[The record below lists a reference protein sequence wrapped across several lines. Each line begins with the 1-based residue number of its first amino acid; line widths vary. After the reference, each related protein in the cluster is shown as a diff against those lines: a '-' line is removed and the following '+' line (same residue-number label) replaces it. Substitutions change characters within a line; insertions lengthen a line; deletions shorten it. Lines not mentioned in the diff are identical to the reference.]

1 MDNLAE
7 LGSHSLASR
16 RDWDSTCVEDLL
28 DEDEKDRAKRASRN
42 KSEKKRRDQFN
53 ILIKE
58 LCTMLQG
65 HGHPRKMDKS
75 TILQRTIDFLQKQK
89 EITAQTQ
96 SCETRQDW
104 KPSFLS
110 NEEFTQLML
119 EALDGFL
126 IVLSIDGNINY
137 VSDSVAPLIGHL
149 PSDMVDQNILNFLPE
164 REHGEVYKL
173 LSSHMLLTD
182 SVSADFLE
190 SENHIEFCCHL
201 ARGSI
206 NLSEPPVYE
215 CVKFTGDFKFYNHVP
230 TSSCNGFESALPRAI
245 HPASEEQLCLVA
257 TVRLTTPQFLKD
269 MCIIEE
275 PCDEFTSRHSLE
287 WKFLFLD
294 HRASPIIGYLPFEVL
309 GTSGYDY
316 YHVDDLELLAK
327 CHEQLMQFGKGKSC
341 CYRFLTKGQQWLW
354 LQTHYYITYHQWNS
368 KPEFIVC
375 THTVVSYSEV
385 QAERRRELG
394 VEENSSEMASSTIKS
409 HEVYL
414 DMRHHSKAEES
425 SGREQVND
433 TQNRSVSLP
442 SSRKSSYTAL
452 SDSASNSSIIF
463 AETSNPSRQSV
474 PLGPEKPSSRQ
485 SQPLMPSQ
493 TPAELLSQSH
503 LSPSSTSS
511 QHSVMPMYQF
521 PAQLGVMHQL
531 KEQLEERTRI
541 LQADIK
547 TQQQELHEIKEQLQ
561 LVQDSN
567 LQMML
572 QPIPLSYST
581 GQHKGL
587 SRSTQPSLSSGSLQ
601 SATGLS
607 KQTQTLCPSEQYC
620 ASSHV
625 LLREPQIQQ
634 RTMIGTPLQTSSLPT
649 QTQTSVSV
657 PLYSSPVMFSQTN
670 PQIPATQAVT
680 QRHPE
685 NDFSQDRQLRYVPSQ
700 QVMTSSLPIQSM
712 NCSAVIVPSPVFT
725 SPIMIPQSSFSTHT
739 APPVYH
745 QALQPSQHS
754 MQLQP
759 QHHFFQISQP
769 GTLQGTQTQTLLHSP
784 HVPVQTNMG
793 YIQTQ
798 QQHQHCHSQT
808 PSSSLSDVHSM
819 QPPR

>member
-1 MDNLAE
+1 
-7 LGSHSLASR
+7 
-16 RDWDSTCVEDLL
+16 
-28 DEDEKDRAKRASRN
+28 
-42 KSEKKRRDQFN
+42 
-53 ILIKE
+53 
-58 LCTMLQG
+58 MLQG

-89 EITAQTQ
+89 
-96 SCETRQDW
+96 
-104 KPSFLS
+104 
-110 NEEFTQLML
+110 
-119 EALDGFL
+119 G
-126 IVLSIDGNINY
+126 
-137 VSDSVAPLIGHL
+137 
-149 PSDMVDQNILNFLPE
+149 
-164 REHGEVYKL
+164 
-173 LSSHMLLTD
+173 
-182 SVSADFLE
+182 
-190 SENHIEFCCHL
+190 ENHIEFCCHL

-327 CHEQLMQFGKGKSC
+327 CHEQC
-341 CYRFLTKGQQWLW
+341 D
-354 LQTHYYITYHQWNS
+354 
-368 KPEFIVC
+368 
-375 THTVVSYSEV
+375 YSEV

-511 QHSVMPMYQF
+511 QHSVMQPMYQF